1 MSDETFVKEF
11 GAEIRRRRRDMGW
24 TLDDLATRAG
34 LTANFVGAI
43 ELGKRNPSITTAAAL
58 ARGLRIP
65 LGELFGE
72 PDTLS
77 AGAMEV
83 GRLYDTLDER
93 VQSLCMQLVRTLA
106 KRKEGK

>member
-1 MSDETFVKEF
+1 VSDEAFIKEF
-11 GAEIRRRRRDMGW
+11 GAEVRRRRRDMGW
-24 TLDDLATRAG
+24 TLHDLATRSG

-43 ELGKRNPSITTAAAL
+43 ELGKRNPSLTTVSAL
-58 ARGLRIP
+58 AQGLRIP
-65 LGELFGE
+65 VRVLFGE

-106 KRKEGK
+106 KRKERK